1 MQPFPPS
8 SNLRCQVTNHLH
20 PHHIRTLEDCFHPL
34 LSSESTKEGR
44 KGHQQKGFPL
54 ESGAFS
60 WNSIRILPCNDGY
73 PPGNDHISPKNG
85 ILKMIFLFPR
95 WDMLVPWRVVLTCFE
110 VLNSN
115 LKRTKSNTH
124 LAFKKDQNHFEKR
137 PSTNGHFLPKNFS
150 TERSLNST
158 FKLPEF
164 SPCCFPALEKLGF
177 LRPMKFNQHSGA
189 AHMNLKSKMLS
200 ACVFIRVLTW
210 HGLYGF
216 TRKRGWEP
224 TTLSWVIE
232 EKTHWGGRITNM
244 LSQKVM

>member
-85 ILKMIFLFPR
+85 ILKMIILFPR

-124 LAFKKDQNHFEKR
+124 LAFKKDQNHFESALQPMDTSCQR
-137 PSTNGHFLPKNFS
+137 IFPLNEVLTALLNCRNFRLVVFQLWRSWDFYGPWNSTNTVAQRTWIWRARCCPLAYSFESLP
-150 TERSLNST
+150 
-158 FKLPEF
+158 
-164 SPCCFPALEKLGF
+164 G
-177 LRPMKFNQHSGA
+177 M
-189 AHMNLKSKMLS
+189 
-200 ACVFIRVLTW
+200 
-210 HGLYGF
+210 GF
-216 TRKRGWEP
+216 TALPGNEVENQP
-224 TTLSWVIE
+224 P
-232 EKTHWGGRITNM
+232 
-244 LSQKVM
+244 